1 MEKQGTLIA
10 TDLYNCL
17 DAAMLDEASLTQ
29 KLIDAAKASGFDPNE
44 PVTRHD
50 SATGNYSLAM
60 LCSRGH
66 IVLHV
71 RPGQGLVV
79 LDVLA
84 MNDCADQNKFCRE
97 LRAYLN
103 PGKIKVTFVTRGD
116 FGTKNDMKPRRD
128 KQNLTTQYLQSMGRT
143 FTRIMLRPR
152 SM

>member
-29 KLIDAAKASGFDPNE
+29 KLIDAARASGFDPNE

-50 SATGNYSLAM
+50 SATGNYSLA
-60 LCSRGH
+60 
-66 IVLHV
+66 
-71 RPGQGLVV
+71 

-116 FGTKNDMKPRRD
+116 FGTKNDMKPRRN

-143 FTRIMLRPR
+143 FTRIMLKPR